1 VTTTVLLVLAATS
14 LVAATAN
21 GALGYGYSSIS
32 VPIALLVVTARVLS
46 PALVVIEVAINLYA
60 LYWTRGAVRAV
71 LPRVLPLLA
80 GLVPGVIT
88 GALLIGHVAPAA
100 VKLVVY
106 CVLLPLIVLQASGVR
121 WPIRRDDVATFR
133 RVCMSFDAYLV
144 AFGLSRAL
152 ADAGVEPLV
161 AYQALAL
168 TSIIDTILLWGF
180 FREPAAS
187 ASTVVAVAVAAAHA
201 EPVHLELAA

>member
-1 VTTTVLLVLAATS
+1 MTTTVLLVLAATS

-60 LYWTRGAVRAV
+60 LYWTRGAAHA
-71 LPRVLPLLA
+71 VLPLLA

-88 GALLIGHVAPAA
+88 GALLLGHVAPAA

>member
-1 VTTTVLLVLAATS
+1 MTTTVLLVLAATS

-60 LYWTRGAVRAV
+60 LYWTRGAAHA
-71 LPRVLPLLA
+71 VLPLLA

-88 GALLIGHVAPAA
+88 GALLLGHVAPAA

-121 WPIRRDDVATFR
+121 WPLRRVGVATFR

-180 FREPAAS
+180 FREPAA
-187 ASTVVAVAVAAAHA
+187 AAPIAIAEAHA
-201 EPVHLELAA
+201 EPVHFEVAA